1 MGENRN
7 RIIHLEN
14 DVDELQTK
22 VHNLRNELEEATD
35 FSTDIEA
42 QNEAIQGLGCT
53 ISLFQDQI
61 KALGAQ
67 VQALVGSN
75 NFLATQHAKE
85 WLSEMQH
92 TCRQVSDSITSIHAW
107 QNQMSKDFSRAL
119 GRIASLEEK
128 LKASLAD
135 KLKLAS
141 LADDRIRD
149 LERQLAAASEN
160 AQGAVSR
167 MEQLEIRLRNL
178 EETQARQATLTQ
190 LTRPLVPRP
199 NEIPVTIGPRRVTL
213 PKPECRPGEI
223 QCSRPLLDDEELDN

>member
-7 RIIHLEN
+7 RIIWLEN
-14 DVDELQTK
+14 DVQDLKTK
-22 VHNLRNELEEATD
+22 VQNLRNELEEATD
-35 FSTDIEA
+35 FSTDIVA
-42 QNEAIQGLGCT
+42 QNEAIEGLGDT

-85 WLSEMQH
+85 WMTQIH
-92 TCRQVSDSITSIHAW
+92 DAARKASDSVLMIDSW
-107 QNQMSKDFSRAL
+107 QNQMSKDFTRAL
-119 GRIASLEEK
+119 GRIASLEDK

-199 NEIPVTIGPRRVTL
+199 CEIPVTIGPRRVTL

-223 QCSRPLLDDEELDN
+223 QCSLPLLDDEELDN